1 MSVAR
6 FWRKIPQRYN
16 MLGTKCETC
25 GRHFFPPRTFCPD
38 CRRAGK
44 IVDYKFIGL
53 GTIVTYSVIH
63 TASEQ
68 YEALTPYVIA
78 IVKLDEGP
86 QITTQIVCRPD
97 QVKIGMKV
105 KSVFR
110 KIATD
115 GASGIIHYGTKFVPV
130 E

>member
-44 IVDYKFIGL
+44 IVDYKFIGR

>member
-44 IVDYKFIGL
+44 IVDYKFIGS

-78 IVKLDEGP
+78 IEKLDEGP

-97 QVKIGMKV
+97 DVKIGMKV

-110 KIATD
+110 RIASD

>member
-44 IVDYKFIGL
+44 IVDYKFIGS

-86 QITTQIVCRPD
+86 QITTQIVCHPD

>member
-25 GRHFFPPRTFCPD
+25 GKHFFPPRTFCPD

-44 IVDYKFIGL
+44 IVDYKFVGR

-115 GASGIIHYGTKFVPV
+115 GESGIIHYGTKFVPV

>member
-1 MSVAR
+1 
-6 FWRKIPQRYN
+6 

-44 IVDYKFIGL
+44 IVDYKFVGL

>member
-25 GRHFFPPRTFCPD
+25 GKHFFPPRTFCPD

-44 IVDYKFIGL
+44 IVDYKFVGR

>member
-44 IVDYKFIGL
+44 IVDYKFVGR

-68 YEALTPYVIA
+68 YAALTPYVIA

-97 QVKIGMKV
+97 EVKIGMKV

-110 KIATD
+110 KIASD

>member
-44 IVDYKFIGL
+44 IVDYKFVGR

-86 QITTQIVCRPD
+86 QITTQIICRPD

>member
-44 IVDYKFIGL
+44 IVDYKFVGL

>member
-44 IVDYKFIGL
+44 IVDYKFVGL

-86 QITTQIVCRPD
+86 QITTQIVCRTD

>member
-44 IVDYKFIGL
+44 IVDYKFVGL

-105 KSVFR
+105 KSAFR

>member
-1 MSVAR
+1 MTVAR
-6 FWRKIPQRYN
+6 FWRHLPQRYN
-16 MLGTKCETC
+16 MVGTKCEKC

-44 IVDYKFIGL
+44 IVEHKFKGE
-53 GTIVTYSVIH
+53 GTVVTFTVIH
-63 TASEQ
+63 TAAEQ
-68 YEALTPYVIA
+68 YSMLTPYVLA

-86 QITTQIVCRPD
+86 QITTQIVMDPAK
-97 QVKIGMKV
+97 VKIGMKV

-110 KIATD
+110 RIATD
-115 GASGIIHYGTKFVPV
+115 GESGIIHYGTKFVPV

>member
-1 MSVAR
+1 MTVAR

-25 GRHFFPPRTFCPD
+25 GRHFFPPRAFCPD

-44 IVDYKFIGL
+44 IVDHKLVGA
-53 GTIVTYSVIH
+53 GTGGTFSVIH

-68 YEALTPYVIA
+68 YEHLTPYVIA

-86 QITTQIVCRPD
+86 QITTQVVCRPE
-97 QVKIGMKV
+97 KIRIGMKV

-110 KIATD
+110 RIATD
-115 GASGIIHYGTKFVPV
+115 GESGIIHYGTKFVPV

>member
-25 GRHFFPPRTFCPD
+25 GKHFFPPRTFCPD

-44 IVDYKFIGL
+44 IVDYKFVGL

>member
-44 IVDYKFIGL
+44 IVDYKFVGL

-110 KIATD
+110 RIATD
-115 GASGIIHYGTKFVPV
+115 GKSGIIHYGTKFVPL

>member
-44 IVDYKFIGL
+44 IVDYKFIGS

>member
-1 MSVAR
+1 MREVRQALL
-6 FWRKIPQRYN
+6 PA
-16 MLGTKCETC
+16 
-25 GRHFFPPRTFCPD
+25 RTFCPD

-44 IVDYKFIGL
+44 LSSTSYGG
-53 GTIVTYSVIH
+53 GTVVTYTVIH
-63 TASEQ
+63 TAAEQ
-68 YEALTPYVIA
+68 YSMLTPYVLA

-86 QITTQIVCRPD
+86 QITTQIVCAPSKA
-97 QVKIGMKV
+97 KIGMKV

-115 GASGIIHYGTKFVPV
+115 GESGIIHYGTKFVPV